1 MKLFVYLFSA
11 VMFIAN
17 IIQAS
22 PEIGTVEKVK
32 DQYVLINTGN
42 NLGVKGDKLDI
53 YRLDGFDYRKIGR
66 VEFVKALSNGVAAK
80 VINTNPGESITV
92 GDVLLP
98 RGYSA
103 ITGNSGGEFMSG
115 NALEKLSG
123 LEFVHPPDDVG
134 SNSDASAL
142 EKLFLLECEKE

>member
-115 NALEKLSG
+115 NALEKLSA
-123 LEFVHPPDDVG
+123 LEFAPPPDDM
-134 SNSDASAL
+134 NSDDGSSAL